1 MPSRWGAVMA
11 KATVHTG
18 SLTADEIAAAAE
30 VEAEVVAEDDGQPA
44 EATTDAPTKRKYTR
58 KNVGA

>member
-1 MPSRWGAVMA
+1 MA

-30 VEAEVVAEDDGQPA
+30 AEAEVVAEDDGQPA
-44 EATTDAPTKRKYTR
+44 EATADAPTKRKYTR
-58 KNVGA
+58 KNAGA